1 MHRAIFWAFLLILA
15 SSVLGATV
23 FNDQIASA
31 SSKDKPSTP
40 VVEQNV
46 DANGYIRTHEQG
58 TANVAL
64 SSADAGRLDAAN
76 AKLDTANGHLAS
88 IESQA
93 AKLNFDGTGNLK
105 TAPQGTQTVH
115 IDNSTITTAPDR
127 PDNFAFARQVD
138 IDAGTTQVFTPNGNL
153 LVSLVAVGGADDS
166 VTIGFRRPDGFNA
179 LFLYGGGLDGSD
191 NYQLPLTTPILVS
204 AVVIHCENFIE
215 DCKLTFTAV
224 GSAP

>member
-1 MHRAIFWAFLLILA
+1 MGRVIFWAFLLVLA
-15 SSVLGATV
+15 SGVLGATV
-23 FNDQIASA
+23 FSDQIASA
-31 SSKDKPSTP
+31 TSRAKPVTP
-40 VVEQNV
+40 VLEQNV

-76 AKLDTANGHLAS
+76 AKLDTANGHLAN

-93 AKLNFDGTGNLK
+93 AKLNFDGSGNLK

-115 IDNSTITTAPDR
+115 IDNSSITTTPNR
-127 PDNFAFARQVD
+127 PDNFAFSRRVD
-138 IDAGTTQVFTPNGNL
+138 ISAGSTQVYAPNGNL

-166 VTIGFRRPDGFNA
+166 VTINFRRPDGFSA
-179 LFLYGGGLDGSD
+179 LFLYGGGSDGIDS
-191 NYQLPLTTPILVS
+191 YQLPLTTPILIN
-204 AVVIHCENFIE
+204 AVVIHCENFIQ